1 MTEAAEQLGNR
12 RAPSPETIA
21 RMSMNPTSPTL
32 ETPSGSGSRQMG
44 APPPETQ
51 KEVTGEP
58 KRSTAT
64 AAVPNQ
70 TAEVEQQ
77 AASPPRTKS
86 PRPEANGKLDRR
98 FKFPNSPSPPVSGS
112 TSTFPVSSTEAE
124 VVAPT
129 EVVQEKEKEEIV
141 EEQVEGPKAAEPE
154 VESTSTSSEP
164 IKITEEPKSMTGTN
178 KAAGSPVASTSQTG
192 KASASESKGEE
203 DDLKTKAKEWME
215 RQNTVELDSAGHET
229 KQAESNAQEEGE
241 QTVKPSEVDAP
252 VEPPTAAET
261 IAAEPV
267 PQPASASGVAEDE
280 TEATKHI
287 VVEDVTEETVPISS
301 GGEDK
306 VESPDQVVPA
316 QEPQQATPAETGS
329 KSEKTEIVDVLQD
342 LEADG
347 GADLVK
353 DENENGNEDE
363 DEADTPAGASTPAD
377 PSEVGMTGQAQGQT
391 KSTGTGKK
399 NKKKG
404 KKGK

>member
-1 MTEAAEQLGNR
+1 MA
-12 RAPSPETIA
+12 
-21 RMSMNPTSPTL
+21 PTSPTL
-32 ETPSGSGSRQMG
+32 EASSGSGSRQMG

-51 KEVTGEP
+51 KESTGEP
-58 KRSTAT
+58 KRSTIT
-64 AAVPNQ
+64 AAVPDQPADRQ
-70 TAEVEQQ
+70 T
-77 AASPPRTKS
+77 ASPPRTKS

-112 TSTFPVSSTEAE
+112 TSTFPASSTEAE

-129 EVVQEKEKEEIV
+129 ESVQDMEKEEV
-141 EEQVEGPKAAEPE
+141 VQPAALEKEQAEPE
-154 VESTSTSSEP
+154 VESTSTSTEP
-164 IKITEEPKSMTGTN
+164 IKITDEPKSMTGTN
-178 KAAGSPVASTSQTG
+178 EAAGSPTASTSQTG
-192 KASASESKGEE
+192 KASASEGKGEE
-203 DDLKTKAKEWME
+203 EDLKTKAKEWME

-229 KQAESNAQEEGE
+229 KQAESTAQEEEE
-241 QTVKPSEVDAP
+241 QTIKPSEVDAP
-252 VEPPTAAET
+252 VASPTAAET

-267 PQPASASGVAEDE
+267 PQPASVSGNAEDD
-280 TEATKHI
+280 TRATKHI

-301 GGEDK
+301 GGDDK

-316 QEPQQATPAETGS
+316 QEPQQVTPAETGS
-329 KSEKTEIVDVLQD
+329 KSEKKEIVDVLQD
-342 LEADG
+342 LDAEG
-347 GADLVK
+347 GAELAK
-353 DENENGNEDE
+353 DEGDGGNEDE

>member
-32 ETPSGSGSRQMG
+32 EAPSGSGSRQMG
-44 APPPETQ
+44 APPPETR
-51 KEVTGEP
+51 KEITGEP

-64 AAVPNQ
+64 AAVPDQ
-70 TAEVEQQ
+70 PAEAQ

-112 TSTFPVSSTEAE
+112 TSTFPASSTEAE

-141 EEQVEGPKAAEPE
+141 QPAALEKEQAEPE
-154 VESTSTSSEP
+154 VESTSPSTEP
-164 IKITEEPKSMTGTN
+164 IKITDEPKSTTGTN
-178 KAAGSPVASTSQTG
+178 EAAGSPTASTSQTG
-192 KASASESKGEE
+192 KASASESTGEE

-229 KQAESNAQEEGE
+229 KQAESIAQEEEE

-252 VEPPTAAET
+252 VASPTAAET

-267 PQPASASGVAEDE
+267 PQPASVSGDAEDE
-280 TEATKHI
+280 TRATKHI

-301 GGEDK
+301 GGDDK

-316 QEPQQATPAETGS
+316 QEPQQVTPAETGS
-329 KSEKTEIVDVLQD
+329 KSEKKEIVDVLQD
-342 LEADG
+342 LDAEG
-347 GADLVK
+347 GAELAK
-353 DENENGNEDE
+353 DEGDDGNVDE
-363 DEADTPAGASTPAD
+363 DEADTPAGASTPVD
-377 PSEVGMTGQAQGQT
+377 PSEVGTTELAQGQT